1 MLHSTAKSVIVASGL
16 VFASVASVSAQQS
29 FTLRVGSGHPAA
41 PSGYVTMTQQFFV
54 PEVKKRVA
62 AETKHKVEFVEAYG
76 GTIAGVA
83 DTLEAVESGLLDI
96 GAYCVCFE
104 PAKLF
109 IHNFPYYIP
118 FGPQDSATAIK
129 TTRAV
134 YEKVP
139 ALKEIFPKQYKQE
152 LLGLSVWDNYHLGTV
167 QPWEKVSDL
176 KGVKVGGAGPNL
188 PWLQYAGAVPVQSTL
203 PEGYQSLKTGVYT
216 GWLMF
221 PSAYLGFKFYEPAPH
236 FTLIGFGAMA
246 VNVLTINSSS
256 LSKLP
261 ADVQKIIREVG
272 LQYEVQSGEHLDQR
286 QKAGLEGLTKAGAK
300 VRALPEA
307 TRVEWAKALAEF
319 PRRMAKEA
327 DGKGQQGS
335 LVLKTFVAE
344 IKAAGVKLPFDY
356 QLD

>member
-1 MLHSTAKSVIVASGL
+1 MRNPSIKVVLSIALLRAGTVGAE
-16 VFASVASVSAQQS
+16 AQQS
-29 FTLRVGSGHPAA
+29 FTLRIGSGHPAA

-62 AETKHKVEFVEAYG
+62 AETKHKIEFVEAYG

-96 GAYCVCFE
+96 GVYCVCFE

-109 IHNFPYYIP
+109 IHNFPYYVP
-118 FGPQDSATAIK
+118 FGPQESATAIK

-139 ALKEIFPKQYKQE
+139 ALKEIFPKQYKQQ

-167 QPWEKVSDL
+167 NSWEKVSDL

-221 PSAYLGFKFYEPAPH
+221 PSSYLGFKFYEPAPH
-236 FTLIGFGAMA
+236 YTLIGFGAMA
-246 VNVLTINSSS
+246 VNVMTINSNTMA
-256 LSKLP
+256 KLP
-261 ADVQKIIREVG
+261 AEVQKIIREVG
-272 LQYEVQSGEHLDQR
+272 LQYEIKSGEHLDQR
-286 QKAGLEGLTKAGAK
+286 QKAGLEGLEKAGAK
-300 VRALPEA
+300 IRRLPEA
-307 TRVEWAKALAEF
+307 TRTEWANSLAEF
-319 PRRMAKEA
+319 PQRMAKEA
-327 DGKGQQGS
+327 DGKGQQGT
-335 LVLKTFVAE
+335 LVLKAFMAE
-344 IKAAGVKLPFDY
+344 IKAAGVKMPVEY
-356 QLD
+356 KLD

>member
-1 MLHSTAKSVIVASGL
+1 MRHALMKS
-16 VFASVASVSAQQS
+16 ASVALGLVLFGAAPAASQQS
-29 FTLRVGSGHPAA
+29 FTLRIGSGHPAA
-41 PSGYVTMTQQFFV
+41 PSGYVTMAQQFFV

-62 AETKHKVEFVEAYG
+62 AETKHKIEFVEAYG

-109 IHNFPYYIP
+109 MHNFPYYIP

-134 YEKVP
+134 YDKVP
-139 ALKEIFPKQYKQE
+139 ALKEIFPRQYKQE

-167 QPWEKVSDL
+167 NPWERVSDL

-246 VNVLTINSSS
+246 VNVLTINSST
-256 LSKLP
+256 LGRLP
-261 ADVQKIIREVG
+261 PEVQKIIREVG
-272 LQYEVQSGEHLDQR
+272 LQYEIKSGEHLDQR
-286 QKAGLEGLTKAGAK
+286 QKAGLEGLAKAGAK
-300 VRALPEA
+300 VRTLPEA
-307 TRVEWAKALAEF
+307 TRAEWAKALAEF

-335 LVLKTFVAE
+335 VILKAFLAE
-344 IKAAGVKLPFDY
+344 IKAAGVKMPFEYKID
-356 QLD
+356 